1 MKSFAIIFLVFLLA
15 GCHSAASNSASKPQL
30 NANLDPKGTRTFVWA
45 ETGMVFTLIE
55 GWHRNFESDDNSER
69 AWISTDNSR
78 FSVRVAQYKAEY
90 GNGSIEDETNK
101 FYQDHKKGG
110 EEDLRYLEID
120 GIKGV
125 HYLRAEK
132 GFDKN
137 YASQDVKVIIWN
149 AQRMYH
155 GGRQIIN
162 VRVSSPTQGFTKDRD
177 TLYGLLQS
185 IKFTQSDGGS
195 PTSAEQVI
203 GKPSA
208 VLSLPT
214 DAEIYLGKQRI
225 ARAEVAP
232 EVDKLLRDQAED
244 KQIAYIKC
252 ASDVKYGTVVG
263 IMDDIGFLGYEKI
276 GLVADKK
283 KAQPAPK
290 IHSTSETMP
299 GKKVATRSDTQATGG
314 NQDLLVVTIET
325 TKAGTIIIKIGE
337 TPVPLIQLAS
347 KVRGVLNGRADK
359 AVTILAPGTIDMKS
373 IVAVVDEL
381 KAGGAEAIGFGIK
394 SP

>member
-1 MKSFAIIFLVFLLA
+1 MKSLAIIFLMILLA
-15 GCHSAASNSASKPQL
+15 GCHSAASNSSSQPQL
-30 NANLDPKGTRTFVWA
+30 NANLDPNGIRTFVWA

-55 GWHRNFESDDNSER
+55 GWRRNFESDDNSER

-78 FSVRVAQYKAEY
+78 FSVRVTPYKAEY
-90 GNGSIEDETNK
+90 GNRSIEEDMNG

-110 EEDLRYLEID
+110 DEDLRYLEIN

-137 YASQDVKVIIWN
+137 YASQDEKRIIWN
-149 AQRMYH
+149 AQRMYK

-162 VRVSSPTQGFTKDRD
+162 VTVSSPTQEFTKDRD

-185 IKFTQSDGGS
+185 IKFTQSDSGS

-208 VLSLPT
+208 VVSVPT
-214 DAEIYLGKQRI
+214 DAEIYLGKQKI

-232 EVDKLLRDQAED
+232 EVDKLLRDQPED

-252 ASDVKYGTVVG
+252 ASDVKYGTFVG
-263 IMDDIGFLGYEKI
+263 IVDDIRSLGYEKI

-283 KAQPAPK
+283 KDQPAPK
-290 IHSTSETMP
+290 IHSTGETMP

-325 TKAGTIIIKIGE
+325 AKAGAIIIKVGE
-337 TPVPLIQLAS
+337 APVPLTQLAN
-347 KVRGVLNGRADK
+347 KVRGVLNARANKDLT
-359 AVTILAPGTIDMKS
+359 VLAPGTIDMNS

-381 KAGGAEAIGFGIK
+381 KAGGADAIGFRIK

>member
-1 MKSFAIIFLVFLLA
+1 MKHFAIIFLMFLSA
-15 GCHSAASNSASKPQL
+15 GCHSAASNASSKPQL
-30 NANLDPKGTRTFVWA
+30 SANFDPQISRTFVWA
-45 ETGMVFTLIE
+45 ETGIVLTLIE
-55 GWHRNFESDDNSER
+55 GWRRDIESDDNSER
-69 AWISTDNSR
+69 AWISRGNSR
-78 FSVRVAQYKAEY
+78 FSVRVAPYKAEY

-101 FYQDHKKGG
+101 FYQDHKKWG

-125 HYLRAEK
+125 HYLRDEK

-137 YASQDVKVIIWN
+137 YASQDEKRIIWN
-149 AQRMYH
+149 AQRMYK

-162 VRVSSPTQGFTKDRD
+162 VTVSSPTQGFTKDHE

-185 IKFTQSDGGS
+185 IKFTQNDGGS
-195 PTSAEQVI
+195 LTSAEQVI

-208 VLSLPT
+208 VVSVPT

-225 ARAEVAP
+225 ARAEVAT
-232 EVDKLLRDQAED
+232 EVDKLLRDQPED

-252 ASDVKYGTVVG
+252 ASDVKYGPIVG
-263 IMDDIGFLGYEKI
+263 IIDDIRSLGYEKI

-283 KAQPAPK
+283 KDQPAPK
-290 IHSTSETMP
+290 LLSTSETLP
-299 GKKVATRSDTQATGG
+299 GKKVASRSGTQTTGA
-314 NQDLLVVTIET
+314 NQDSLVVTIET
-325 TKAGTIIIKIGE
+325 TKAGAIIIKVGE
-337 TPVPLIQLAS
+337 TPVPLAQLAN
-347 KVRGVLNGRADK
+347 KVRDVLNARADK
-359 AVTILAPGTIDMKS
+359 AVTIMAPGTIDIKS
-373 IVAVVDEL
+373 IVAVIDEL

>member
-1 MKSFAIIFLVFLLA
+1 MKSFAIIFLMFLLA
-15 GCHSAASNSASKPQL
+15 GCHSAASNSSSKPQL
-30 NANLDPKGTRTFVWA
+30 NANLDPKGTRTFVWT

-55 GWHRNFESDDNSER
+55 GWRRNFESDDNSER
-69 AWISTDNSR
+69 AWISRGNSR
-78 FSVRVAQYKAEY
+78 FSVRVAPYKAEY

-125 HYLRAEK
+125 HYLRDEK

-155 GGRQIIN
+155 AGRQIIN
-162 VRVSSPTQGFTKDRD
+162 VTVSSPTQDFTKDRD

-225 ARAEVAP
+225 ARADVAP
-232 EVDKLLRDQAED
+232 EVDKLLRDQPED

-263 IMDDIGFLGYEKI
+263 IMDDIGSLGYEKI

-283 KAQPAPK
+283 KDQPAPK

-299 GKKVATRSDTQATGG
+299 GKKVASGSVTQATE
-314 NQDLLVVTIET
+314 DLLVVTIET
-325 TKAGTIIIKIGE
+325 TEAGAIIIKVGE
-337 TPVPLIQLAS
+337 TPVPLTQLAN
-347 KVRGVLNGRADK
+347 KVRGVLNARANK
-359 AVTILAPGTIDMKS
+359 GMTVLAPGTIDMKS
-373 IVAVVDEL
+373 IVAVIDEL
-381 KAGGAEAIGFGIK
+381 KAGGADAIGFGIK